1 MKDDKKNFIKKLK
14 NIQGIPSLPAI
25 VMKVNHMLDDYN
37 TTNDILSKVIE
48 KDQAIVFKML
58 LLVNSAF
65 FGLREKVSSV
75 KDASVIL
82 GFDAIRNIIISLS
95 VFETLSKL
103 SQEKSNELFSVD
115 DFWKHSIAV
124 AVLSKYLSEKLGIG
138 DPEKCFV
145 NGLLHDT
152 GKLIL
157 AYYFKDE
164 FKVLMTKA
172 REEKLIFIAAEKK
185 TLPVNHCEI
194 GYIIG
199 KKWGLPDV
207 ISNTIYHHHRIRAGC
222 PAWDESIIVNSA
234 DGYANSLI
242 QDSLNRTTSSGR
254 IIYEY
259 FDPNSKKRMKRL
271 LESSQQWFSGILKLI
286 NDANSFFFN
295 TITG

>member
-1 MKDDKKNFIKKLK
+1 MKDEKKKFLKKLQ
-14 NIQGIPSLPAI
+14 NIKDIPSLPLI
-25 VMKVNHMLDDYN
+25 VMKVNKMLDDYN
-37 TTNDILSKVIE
+37 TTNDSLSKVIE

-75 KDASVIL
+75 KEASVIL

-95 VFETLSKL
+95 VFKTLNRL
-103 SQEKSNELFSVD
+103 SQKKSNELFNVD

-124 AVLSKYLSEKLGIG
+124 AVLSKQLSEKLGIA

-157 AYYFKDE
+157 AYYMKDDFKA
-164 FKVLMTKA
+164 LMLKA
-172 REEKLIFIAAEKK
+172 REANLMFMAVEKK
-185 TLPVNHCEI
+185 ILPVNHCEI
-194 GYIIG
+194 GYIIA

-207 ISNTIYHHHRIRAGC
+207 ISNTIYHHHRIRTGC

-234 DGYANSLI
+234 DGYANSFI

-254 IIYEY
+254 IIHEY
-259 FDPNSKKRMKRL
+259 FDPNSKKQMKL
-271 LESSQQWFSGILKLI
+271 VLESSQEWFVDAQKLI

-295 TITG
+295 M

>member
-1 MKDDKKNFIKKLK
+1 MKVEKKNFLK
-14 NIQGIPSLPAI
+14 RLKHIQDIPSLPVI
-25 VMKVNHMLDDYN
+25 VMKVNKMLDDYN
-37 TTNDILSKVIE
+37 TTNDSLSSVIE

-75 KDASVIL
+75 KEASVIL

-95 VFETLSKL
+95 VFETLSRL
-103 SQEKSNELFSVD
+103 SQKKSNELFNID

-124 AVLSKYLSEKLGIG
+124 AVLSKHLSEKLGIG

-164 FKVLMTKA
+164 FKTLMLKA
-172 REEKLIFIAAEKK
+172 REEKLIFLAAEKK
-185 TLPVNHCEI
+185 VLPVNHCEI
-194 GYIIG
+194 GYILA

-207 ISNTIYHHHRIRAGC
+207 ISNTMYHHHRIRTGC

-234 DGYANSLI
+234 DGYANSFI
-242 QDSLNRTTSSGR
+242 QDSLNRTASSGR

-259 FDPNSKKRMKRL
+259 FDPNSKNRMKL
-271 LESSQQWFSGILKLI
+271 ILESSQEWFIDAQKLI

-295 TITG
+295 M